1 MTCYS
6 HLALFST
13 SINLFYQ
20 IFIISLISTQENVY
34 VYDVS
39 RHLLLPSHSPSISKN
54 NKHKKNIISLRNIT
68 LMRDYFS
75 TSILTFFHRMEND
88 WEVKRVPF
96 DPPRTKC
103 EEIFFFRNFLRRCQ
117 NSFIYI
123 CQKYIYIYIISNN
136 EKKFILTMTTT
147 MMMMMSML
155 MRKREWKKD
164 KKKVFFSLL

>member
-39 RHLLLPSHSPSISKN
+39 RRLPLPSHSPSISKN

-75 TSILTFFHRMEND
+75 TSILTFFHRMENVM
-88 WEVKRVPF
+88 EVKRVPF

-103 EEIFFFRNFLRRCQ
+103 EEIFFFETFYAAAKTPL
-117 NSFIYI
+117 FIYA
-123 CQKYIYIYIISNN
+123 KNISTS
-136 EKKFILTMTTT
+136 ILFLTT
-147 MMMMMSML
+147 
-155 MRKREWKKD
+155 KRN
-164 KKKVFFSLL
+164 LY